1 MNSVPFDAREA
12 STPSTRGGNAST
24 ASTERAAHLEVRKT
38 SEITLS
44 HAGEIDFEEFLLVI
58 KNMQNP
64 GADSEHEMGFNLTW
78 SRRSRCR
85 VASMASS

>member
-1 MNSVPFDAREA
+1 MNSVPFDAARVIRAA
-12 STPSTRGGNAST
+12 STPSMASMG
-24 ASTERAAHLEVRKT
+24 RAAHLEVRKT

-64 GADSEHEMGFNLTW
+64 GADS
-78 SRRSRCR
+78 
-85 VASMASS
+85 A

>member
-1 MNSVPFDAREA
+1 MNSVPPSTPESDPSA
-12 STPSTRGGNAST
+12 STPSM

-64 GADSEHEMGFNLTW
+64 GTESA
-78 SRRSRCR
+78 
-85 VASMASS
+85 

>member
-1 MNSVPFDAREA
+1 MLMGMVCSGVL
-12 STPSTRGGNAST
+12 PSTRESSG
-24 ASTERAAHLEVRKT
+24 ERSERLYAIDGVNGARHTHLEVRKL

-64 GADSEHEMGFNLTW
+64 GQ
-78 SRRSRCR
+78 
-85 VASMASS
+85 

>member
-1 MNSVPFDAREA
+1 MDEIDVDGNGVQQCPLRRARGLDAIDA
-12 STPSTRGGNAST
+12 WKKHAT
-24 ASTERAAHLEVRKT
+24 HLEVRKT

-64 GADSEHEMGFNLTW
+64 GTESA
-78 SRRSRCR
+78 
-85 VASMASS
+85 